1 MSPVNTKKILV
12 ILGPTASG
20 KTNLA
25 LKLAK
30 KFNGYIISADS
41 RQVYKDLNIG
51 TAKPKG
57 KIKNIELRIKGLD
70 NKVYVID
77 NIPHFMMDLINPNK
91 TFTLADWLKITKKLL
106 HSQILNAKFQIPII
120 CGGTGLYISALV
132 NNYSLPEGKIDLILR
147 KNLEQSTL
155 TVLLKKLKKID
166 LDTYKTIDKK
176 NKRKIIRALE
186 YTLTNKLSF
195 ANQSK
200 KQSLAY
206 NFLQIGINL
215 KRETLYH
222 TSNTRVEQMIQKG
235 LIPETK
241 SLIKKYNS
249 DLPALSSIGYKQIR
263 EFLNGSLT
271 KKQAMDLIKR
281 DTRHYAK
288 RQLTW
293 FKRDKNIQWID
304 NYKETEKIVHTFLQ
318 K

>member
-20 KTNLA
+20 KTDLA

-51 TAKPKG
+51 TAKPVG
-57 KIKNIELRIKGLD
+57 KILNYKLGVNKIVTAYIVKG
-70 NKVYVID
+70 V
-77 NIPHFMMDLINPNK
+77 PHFLMDYVKPNQS
-91 TFTLADWLKITKKLL
+91 FTLADWLKITKKLL
-106 HSQILNAKFQIPII
+106 HSQILNSKFQIPII

-166 LDTYKTIDKK
+166 PDTYQTIDKK

-195 ANQSK
+195 TNQSK
-200 KQSLAY
+200 KQSSTY
-206 NFLQIGINL
+206 DFLQIGVNL

-222 TSNTRVEQMIQKG
+222 TINTRVEQMIQNG

-249 DLPALSSIGYKQIR
+249 DLPALSSIGYKQIK
-263 EFLNGSLT
+263 EFLNGNLT
-271 KKQAMDLIKR
+271 KEQTMDLIKR

-304 NYKETEKIVHTFLQ
+304 NYKEAEKIVHTFLQ